1 MSSTNK
7 NTDASFAN
15 EFLKHYLKGGMGAM
29 SKSDVDALVMHLLD
43 IYTGEHGRPL
53 GSFPNQ
59 VASERLRTP
68 LSKIRRLRY
77 EAGLK
82 YGGRPED
89 EARKRFAL
97 HLAKAGLE
105 FDKTDKLVTKIV
117 FVVEDIL
124 AKNWIQGQ
132 IKEHSGVF
140 DNSFN
145 TEIIKVEPDLFF
157 RLLRTLLENEEIDAF
172 ESKYK
177 ALLKKTKKDEIIAG
191 FKLLVSSFAN
201 GAASAGGSLEL
212 TTLLQLPPIGA

>member
-1 MSSTNK
+1 MSSNNK
-7 NTDASFAN
+7 SPDASFVN

-43 IYTGEHGRPL
+43 PYTGEHGRPL
-53 GSFPNQ
+53 GSHSNQ
-59 VASERLRTP
+59 VTSERLRTP

-82 YGGRPED
+82 YGGRPDD

-97 HLAKAGLE
+97 HLGKAGLE

-117 FVVEDIL
+117 FVVEDVL
-124 AKNWIQGQ
+124 AKNWIQGK

-145 TEIIKVEPDLFF
+145 TEIIKIEPDLFF
-157 RLLRTLLENEEIDAF
+157 RLLRTLLADEEINAF

-177 ALLKKTKKDEIIAG
+177 SLLKKTKKDEIIAG
-191 FKLLVSSFAN
+191 FKSLVSSFAN
-201 GAASAGGSLEL
+201 GAANAGGSLAA
-212 TTLLQLPPIGA
+212 TALLQLPPIGA

>member
-43 IYTGEHGRPL
+43 LYSGEHGYPL
-53 GSFPNQ
+53 GSFSNQ

-68 LSKIRRLRY
+68 LSKIKRLRY

-82 YGGRPED
+82 YGDRPEE
-89 EARKRFAL
+89 EARRRFVL
-97 HLAKAGLE
+97 HLANAGLE
-105 FDKTDKLVTKIV
+105 FDKTEKSVTKIV

-124 AKNWIQGQ
+124 TKNWIQGK

-145 TEIIKVEPDLFF
+145 TEIIKIEPNLFF
-157 RLLRTLLENEEIDAF
+157 RLLRTLLANEEIDAF
-172 ESKYK
+172 ELKYK
-177 ALLKKTKKDEIIAG
+177 ALLKKSKKDEIKAG
-191 FKLLVSSFAN
+191 FKSLVSSFAN
-201 GAASAGGSLEL
+201 GAAYAGGGLAV
-212 TTLLQLPPIGA
+212 TTLLQLPPT